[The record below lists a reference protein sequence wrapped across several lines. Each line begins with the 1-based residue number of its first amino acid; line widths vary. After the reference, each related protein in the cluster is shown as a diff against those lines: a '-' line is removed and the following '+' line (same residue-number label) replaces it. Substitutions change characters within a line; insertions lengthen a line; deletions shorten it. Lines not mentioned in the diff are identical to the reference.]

1 MKDIMDKHAIIR
13 LKQEGVSNREVA
25 RLLGINRKTVARYW
39 NAFNMKVIEIE
50 LAGEDE
56 IALMQE
62 ELLGKPKY
70 NATNRARHKYTDE
83 IDKLLDEILEEEKEK
98 DKNLGTHRQNL
109 TQLQIHKRI
118 TDAGYDI
125 SKSTIALKVKEKRNK
140 SKECFI
146 KQIYDFA
153 DRLEYDFGEVKLLI
167 DGKKTKFYM
176 AVFSSPAS
184 NFRWAYLYK
193 NQKQEVF
200 MDSHVRFFHMLGG
213 VFKEVVYDNMKNV
226 VTKFIG
232 RSEKLLNENLLALAN
247 YYGFKINVTNCFKG
261 NEKGHVEN
269 SVKTLRNQ
277 IFAEKYI
284 FASLENAREYLEDG
298 LINLNEASKIEEEKQ
313 HLLPVKPKLALGKI
327 NQQTVNSYSF
337 VQVEKNFYSVP
348 DYLVGREVTT
358 RVYPESIK
366 VYSCHKLV
374 CSHRKVDGV
383 GQTSIDIKHYL
394 SSLAKKPGALRN
406 SLALKSIPEL
416 KSIYDKHF
424 TKNPRLFIE
433 ILTKN
438 QNKSIEE
445 IIEFFKTY
453 KQFSFEVEPLD
464 LIPSQD
470 SINKKA
476 VMQMSQY
483 SSLCLSAEREVAN
496 GY

>member
-1 MKDIMDKHAIIR
+1 MDKHTIIR
-13 LKQEGVSNREVA
+13 LKQEGISNREVA
-25 RLLGINRKTVARYW
+25 RLMGINRKTVARYW
-39 NAFNMKVIEIE
+39 NAFNAKLIEIE

-56 IALMQE
+56 IPLMQE

-70 NATNRARHKYTDE
+70 NTANRIRHKYTDE
-83 IDKLLDEILEEEKEK
+83 IDRLIDEILEEENEK
-98 DKNLGTHRQNL
+98 DKVLGKHKQSLTH
-109 TQLQIHKRI
+109 LQIHKQI
-118 TDAGYDI
+118 KDAGYDI
-125 SKSTIALKVKEKRNK
+125 GKSTISEKIKEKRNK
-140 SKECFI
+140 PKECFI
-146 KQIYDFA
+146 KQSYDFA
-153 DRLEYDFGEVKLLI
+153 DRLEYDFGEVKLVI
-167 DGKKTKFYM
+167 DEVKTTFYM
-176 AVFSSPAS
+176 AVLSSPAS

-232 RSEKLLNENLLALAN
+232 RSEKQLNENLLSLAN
-247 YYGFKINVTNCFKG
+247 YYGFKVNITNCFRG

-277 IFAEKYI
+277 IFAEKYA
-284 FASLENAREYLEDG
+284 FDNLEEARSYLESR
-298 LINLNEASKIEEEKQ
+298 LTKLNAASKIEEEKK
-313 HLLPVKPKLALGKI
+313 HLLPAKPQLALGKVS
-327 NQQTVNSYSF
+327 QQTVNSYSF

-358 RVYPESIK
+358 RTYPESIK
-366 VYSCHKLV
+366 IYSCHKLV
-374 CSHRKVDGV
+374 CSHKKVDGV
-383 GQTSIDIKHYL
+383 EQTSIDIKHYL
-394 SSLAKKPGALRN
+394 PSLTKKPGALRN

-424 TKNPRLFIE
+424 TKNPRLFID

-438 QNKSIEE
+438 QDKSIEE
-445 IIEFFKTY
+445 IIRFFETY
-453 KQFSFEVEPLD
+453 KQFSFEVAPLD

-470 SINKKA
+470 SINEKA
-476 VMQMSQY
+476 ARQMSKY
-483 SSLCLSAEREVAN
+483 NNLYLSAGREVAN

>member
-1 MKDIMDKHAIIR
+1 MKTIMDKHTIIR
-13 LKQEGVSNREVA
+13 LKQEGASNREVA

-39 NAFNMKVIEIE
+39 NAFNVKLVEIE
-50 LAGEDE
+50 LVGEDE

-70 NATNRARHKYTDE
+70 NAANRIRHKYTDE

-98 DKNLGTHRQNL
+98 DRILGAHKQSL

-118 TDAGYDI
+118 KDAGYDI
-125 SKSTIALKVKEKRNK
+125 GKSTIAQKIKEKRDK
-140 SKECFI
+140 AKECFI
-146 KQIYDFA
+146 KQSYDFA
-153 DRLEYDFGEVKLLI
+153 DRLEYDFGEVKLVI
-167 DGKKTKFYM
+167 DGAKITFYM
-176 AVFSSPAS
+176 AVLSSPAS
-184 NFRWAYLYK
+184 NFRWAYIYK

-232 RSEKLLNENLLALAN
+232 RNEKQLNENLLALAN

-277 IFAEKYI
+277 IFAEKYV
-284 FASLENAREYLEDG
+284 FESLEEAREYLEMG
-298 LINLNEASKIEEEKQ
+298 LIKLNEASKIEEEKQ
-313 HLLPVKPKLALGKI
+313 HLLPAKPKLALGKV

-358 RVYPESIK
+358 RVYPESVK

-374 CSHRKVDGV
+374 CSHKKVDGV
-383 GQTSIDIKHYL
+383 DQTSIDIKHYL
-394 SSLAKKPGALRN
+394 PSLTKKPGALRN

-416 KSIYDKHF
+416 KSIYDEHF
-424 TKNPRLFIE
+424 TRNPRLFID

-438 QNKSIEE
+438 QDKSIGE
-445 IIEFFKTY
+445 IIEFFRIY
-453 KQFSFEVEPLD
+453 DQFSFEVAPLD

-470 SINKKA
+470 LINKKA
-476 VMQMSQY
+476 VMQMSKY
-483 SSLCLSAEREVAN
+483 SSLYLSAGKEVAN

>member
-1 MKDIMDKHAIIR
+1 MDKQAIIR
-13 LKQEGVSNREVA
+13 LKQEGISNREVA
-25 RLLGINRKTVARYW
+25 RLLRINRKTVARYW
-39 NAFNMKVIEIE
+39 NAFNTELAEIE

-70 NATNRARHKYTDE
+70 NAANRVRHKYTDE
-83 IDKLLDEILEEEKEK
+83 IDRLLDEILEEEKEK
-98 DKNLGTHRQNL
+98 DRILGTHKQNL
-109 TQLQIHKRI
+109 TQLQIHQRI
-118 TDAGYDI
+118 VNSGYDI
-125 SKSTIALKVKEKRNK
+125 GKSTIAKKIKEKRNK
-140 SKECFI
+140 PKECFI
-146 KQIYDFA
+146 KQSYDFA
-153 DRLEYDFGEVKLLI
+153 DRLEYDFGEVKLII
-167 DGKKTKFYM
+167 DGEKRTYYM

-200 MDSHVRFFHMLGG
+200 MDSHVRFFHMLDGI
-213 VFKEVVYDNMKNV
+213 FREVVYDNMKNV

-232 RSEKLLNENLLALAN
+232 RNEKQLNENLLSLAN
-247 YYGFKINVTNCFKG
+247 YYGFKINVTNCFKA

-277 IFAEKYI
+277 IFAEKYV
-284 FASLENAREYLEDG
+284 FKTLEEAREYLETG
-298 LINLNEASKIEEEKQ
+298 LTRLSLASKIEEEKQ
-313 HLLPVKPKLALGKI
+313 HLLPAKPKLALGRV
-327 NQQTVNSYSF
+327 NRQTVNSYSF

-358 RVYPESIK
+358 RVYPESVK

-374 CSHRKVDGV
+374 CTHKKVDGV
-383 GQTSIDIKHYL
+383 DQTSIEIKHYL
-394 SSLAKKPGALRN
+394 PSLTKKPGALGN

-438 QNKSIEE
+438 QDESIEE
-445 IIEFFKTY
+445 IIEIFKTY
-453 KQFSFEVEPLD
+453 KQFSLEIAPLD

-470 SINKKA
+470 SINEKA
-476 VMQMSQY
+476 TIQMSKY
-483 SSLCLSAEREVAN
+483 NSLYLSAEREVAN